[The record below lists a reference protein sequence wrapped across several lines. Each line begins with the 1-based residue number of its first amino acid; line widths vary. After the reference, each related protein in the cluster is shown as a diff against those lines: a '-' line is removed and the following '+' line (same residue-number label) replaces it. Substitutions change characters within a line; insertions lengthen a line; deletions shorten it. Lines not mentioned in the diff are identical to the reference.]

1 MDKQRRLKS
10 WLKFLERLLNKYKY
24 TMSKYKCV
32 KVPIKGMHCR
42 SCEILIE
49 DKLKEINH
57 VKSVDIDYKTGEAL
71 VNYDGEEAPLSAIHS
86 AITDTG
92 YHIGSDGKL
101 PWFSRD
107 KKEYTNL
114 GLAIIFIIISYFILQ
129 ALGLTN
135 LSLDSNLDSPSW
147 GLIILV
153 GLVAGFSTCMALI
166 GGLSLGLSTKFAT
179 SHPRASVKE
188 KFVPHLFFT
197 LGRILSYAF
206 LGGLLGYIGAVFQL
220 SSLTNGII
228 TIILGIVMLFM
239 GLQLINIFPRLNKIK
254 ITLPKGLSRSL
265 GIDTKSKEYTHWQ
278 AIILGAFTFFL
289 PCGFTQTM
297 QLYAISTGEFGF
309 GALVMGLF
317 ALGTTPGLLSVGGL
331 TAVLSGNFKD
341 KFFKIAGVAVIFF
354 AIFNLTK
361 SYSLVSM
368 SLGALNSNSHKQEA
382 STYDSNVV
390 LENGVQVVRMIE
402 SNKGYSPNSFLVKKD
417 VPVKWIVDARSTYSC
432 ASVLLVPKLKIQKFL
447 EAGENIIEFTPTEV
461 GKLQFTCSMGMYT
474 GVFNVYEDEK

>member
-1 MDKQRRLKS
+1 
-10 WLKFLERLLNKYKY
+10 
-24 TMSKYKCV
+24 MSQYKCV

-57 VKSVDIDYKTGEAL
+57 VKSVDINYKTGEAL

-92 YHIGSDGKL
+92 YKIGTDTNL
-101 PWFSRD
+101 PWLSRD
-107 KKEYTNL
+107 KKEYTS
-114 GLAIIFIIISYFILQ
+114 LALAVFFVLVFYFVLN
-129 ALGLTN
+129 AFGLTN

-166 GGLSLGLSTKFAT
+166 GGLSLGLSTKFAE
-179 SHPRASVKE
+179 SNPKASAGE
-188 KFVPHLFFT
+188 KFTPHLFFT

-206 LGGLLGYIGAVFQL
+206 LGGLLGYLGAVFQL
-220 SSLTNGII
+220 SSLANGVI
-228 TIILGIVMLFM
+228 TIILGLVMLVM

-254 ITLPKGLSRSL
+254 ITLPKSLSRSL

-317 ALGTTPGLLSVGGL
+317 ALGTTPGLLSIGGL

-354 AIFNLTK
+354 AIFNLTN

-368 SLGALNSNSHKQEA
+368 SLGALNSNSYKQEA
-382 STYDSNVV
+382 RISDPNVI
-390 LENGVQVVRMIE
+390 LENGVQVVRMVE
-402 SNKGYSPNSFLVKKD
+402 SNKGYLPNKFSVKKD
-417 VPVKWIVDARSTYSC
+417 VPVKWIVDAQSTYSC
-432 ASVLLVPKLKIQKFL
+432 ASVLLIPKLKIQKFL

-461 GKLQFTCSMGMYT
+461 GKLPFTCSMGMYS
-474 GVFNVYEDEK
+474 GVFDVYEDAQ